1 MLGCDC
7 CCCCCF
13 LTFFLSALLRYSLP
27 DPCRGGANAC
37 TSDSVALSCLTLGN
51 LEAAVCADGVAAGMV
66 GAFGNICCR
75 NSDRKAAAAGVAPLP
90 PPMSGP
96 VGFASRV
103 RVNFCDEAVLPKSA
117 AVTPLLAIFKTSRS
131 HQYSHPFAAR
141 QQSHDFAYAR
151 DLTSF
156 APCCHCGANHCSL
169 LCHR

>member
-1 MLGCDC
+1 MLGCVC

-13 LTFFLSALLRYSLP
+13 LAFFLSALLRYSLA

-66 GAFGNICCR
+66 GAFVNICCR

-117 AVTPLLAIFKTSRS
+117 AVTPLLAILRRLHVHTNIHTLRGS
-131 HQYSHPFAAR
+131 PTT
-141 QQSHDFAYAR
+141 HDFAYAR

-156 APCCHCGANHCSL
+156 APCCHCGANDCSL